1 MRRVDTRLVA
11 AFQRRMDGDN
21 CAVFEDTDL
30 IGADADIE
38 DAPAGRIR
46 HAIEIAG
53 NAYHALVRDAPFELE
68 NRSVGHERQRFE
80 MWLFPG
86 EGFVDDALRGRVD
99 TGIGDRV
106 EPMPELSVEIIE
118 VAERTAE
125 EEVLANNSGTAAR
138 PCPWSWPGKAG
149 RLWAGSRNAGQGRR
163 GCGCKPRPNRHDTIT
178 DFDPSEDVVELVG
191 FGGSLSAE
199 TGGTEL
205 DLGGGNKLAAL
216 GPQWPSSARTTF

>member
-1 MRRVDTRLVA
+1 MRT
-11 AFQRRMDGDN
+11 QP
-21 CAVFEDTDL
+21 
-30 IGADADIE
+30 ADAPDRHASGRGLPEAHGWRQPRRFGGCGSHRRRRGRVE
-38 DAPAGRIR
+38 DAPAGRMR

-68 NRSVGHERQRFE
+68 NRSVGRERQRFE

-163 GCGCKPRPNRHDTIT
+163 GCGCKPRDRRHPSPIT
-178 DFDPSEDVVELVG
+178 AVFIRS
-191 FGGSLSAE
+191 
-199 TGGTEL
+199 
-205 DLGGGNKLAAL
+205 
-216 GPQWPSSARTTF
+216 